1 MKVNVDRSFLRELH
15 NRAWNGHMTPQQ
27 KSRTKKILGV
37 GAGLGAIG
45 GGYLGTKM
53 VNPNSPPEL
62 QETQKRYAPLLIGT
76 AGAMA
81 GITLPAAGIQLKST
95 IGDIKDILR
104 ERRNVKF
111 SKFSALK
118 KKALVNFRLN
128 ETQKRVAF
136 LGGYVLPVVAGGLIG
151 TKVGMNSMEQV
162 PDDMSSSLEDRE
174 RARKSRAIAGGFV
187 GGNLGVVGGVGA
199 SLAGVDVARK
209 AGLFR

>member
-1 MKVNVDRSFLRELH
+1 
-15 NRAWNGHMTPQQ
+15 
-27 KSRTKKILGV
+27 
-37 GAGLGAIG
+37 
-45 GGYLGTKM
+45 M

-81 GITLPAAGIQLKST
+81 GVTLPAAGLQLLDTIQ
-95 IGDIKDILR
+95 DAKDILR

-111 SKFSALK
+111 GKFSNTKIKSLI
-118 KKALVNFRLN
+118 NFRLN
-128 ETQKRVAF
+128 ERQKRTMFV
-136 LGGYVLPVVAGGLIG
+136 GGYVLPVLAGGLIG

-162 PDDMSSSLEDRE
+162 PDDMSLSLEDRE

-199 SLAGVDVARK
+199 SLAGVNVARK